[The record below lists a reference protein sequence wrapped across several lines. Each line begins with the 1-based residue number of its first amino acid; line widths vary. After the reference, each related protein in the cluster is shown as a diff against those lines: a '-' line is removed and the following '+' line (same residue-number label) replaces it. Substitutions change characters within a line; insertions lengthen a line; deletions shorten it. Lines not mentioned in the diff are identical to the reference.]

1 MSQEHRTQSSMLER
15 ALRENGRQNILHIA
29 MMPEEISQLHCKY
42 KGITVTQ
49 KINTAG
55 GPEC

>member
-1 MSQEHRTQSSMLER
+1 MLER